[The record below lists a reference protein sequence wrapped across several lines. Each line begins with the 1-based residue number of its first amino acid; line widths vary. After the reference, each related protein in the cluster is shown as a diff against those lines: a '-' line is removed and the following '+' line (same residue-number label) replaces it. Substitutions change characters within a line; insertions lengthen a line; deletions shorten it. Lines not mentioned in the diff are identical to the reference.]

1 MSRAVVAVVAVA
13 IIAWLGVMELNV
25 RRQAD
30 GLDAAQRHD
39 FAAADADFRAA
50 RTLNPST
57 APDVSRAF
65 LYARNGRR
73 DRAAA
78 LLKDVVRREPD
89 NLTAW
94 GVLYSFTKDDDP
106 ATAARALAA
115 RRRLDPVSSRGG

>member
-1 MSRAVVAVVAVA
+1 VSRAVVAAVAVA
-13 IIAWLGVMELNV
+13 VIAWLGVMELNV

-30 GLDAAQRHD
+30 GLDAAQRRD

-65 LYARNGRR
+65 LYARNGKQ

-94 GVLYSFTKDDDP
+94 GVLYSFAKDDDP

-115 RRRLDPVSSRGG
+115 RRRLDPVSARGG

>member
-13 IIAWLGVMELNV
+13 VIAWLGVMELNV

-30 GLDAAQRHD
+30 GLDAAQRRA

-115 RRRLDPVSSRGG
+115 RRRLDPVSARGG

>member
-1 MSRAVVAVVAVA
+1 VSRAVVAVVAVA
-13 IIAWLGVMELNV
+13 VIAWLGVMELNV

-30 GLDAAQRHD
+30 GLDAAQRRA

-115 RRRLDPVSSRGG
+115 RRRLDPVSARGG